1 MEEKLNG
8 KVIVITGASSGI
20 GNAIAKRLA
29 LSQATIVMF
38 GGRNQEKL
46 FSAKDEII
54 KQGGKC
60 LAISG
65 NLTDSNFID
74 NGIKKILNEYGKID
88 ILINN
93 AGSAF
98 SSPFTSVTEKQFDE
112 IMELDVKVPFFLT
125 QKMLPY
131 LKKSNYATIINIASI
146 VGHLGYP
153 LQSAYSMAKHAL
165 LGFTKSLANEVYKDG
180 VRVHAISPGG
190 VYTDMVKLTRPDLK
204 PEDVILPEDVAESV
218 AFLLNNRN
226 SAVIDEI
233 IIHRVG
239 KAPFGV

>member
-1 MEEKLNG
+1 MEENLKD
-8 KVIVITGASSGI
+8 KVIIITGASSGI
-20 GNAIAKRLA
+20 GNAIAKRLSICGA
-29 LSQATIVMF
+29 NIVMF
-38 GGRNQEKL
+38 GGRNKEKL
-46 FSAKDEII
+46 FSKRDEII
-54 KQGGKC
+54 NLGGKC
-60 LAISG
+60 YAISG
-65 NLTDSNFID
+65 NLTDADFVD
-74 NGIKKILNEYGKID
+74 NGIKEVLKEYGKID

-93 AGSAF
+93 AGNAF
-98 SSPFTSVTEKQFDE
+98 SSPFSSVTEKQFDE
-112 IMELDVKVPFFLT
+112 IIELDVKVPFFLT
-125 QKMLPY
+125 QKMLPH
-131 LKKSNYATIINIASI
+131 LKKSDYATIVNIASV

-190 VYTDMVKLTRPDLK
+190 VYTDMVKLTRPDLN
-204 PEDVILPEDVAESV
+204 PEDVILPEDVAETV

-233 IIHRVG
+233 LIHRVG